1 MTYFLSKLSNFC
13 FAVDPCYPRT
23 GLWLSWFS
31 IFRFNSKITDLSIM
45 YMIACIISRKNSS
58 YDFDFSELTTSI
70 IFCLRLSDIFSIAYV
85 NSRFRKSRKVI
96 KGIGLRKKT
105 SESFNNYSVQQL
117 FSRFFHQS
125 LSKCLFVAA
134 L

>member
-1 MTYFLSKLSNFC
+1 MAYFLSKLFNFC

-23 GLWLSWFS
+23 GLRLSWFS
-31 IFRFNSKITDLSIM
+31 LFRFNSKIIDLSVM
-45 YMIACIISRKNSS
+45 YMIACIISCKNSS

-70 IFCLRLSDIFSIAYV
+70 NFCLRLSDIFSIAYV
-85 NSRFRKSRKVI
+85 NPWFRKNRKVI

-105 SESFNNYSVQQL
+105 SESFNNYTVQQL
-117 FSRFFHQS
+117 FPHFFHQS